1 MSVLREMFHLK
12 RRDFGHAGKAS
23 IAVQRLLKQMGI
35 AADIVRRVAVCGYEG
50 EMNVVMHG
58 GDGFF
63 CIAIASDWILLE
75 ICDDGPGIADIGRAM
90 EKGFSTAS
98 DEYREMGFGAGMG
111 LSNMDSNADYLEIE
125 SAPGKGTRVE
135 MLFQIPDIRNSGG
148 D

>member
-1 MSVLREMFHLK
+1 MSVLKETFHLK
-12 RRDFGHAGKAS
+12 GRDFIHAGKAS
-23 IAVQRLLKQMGI
+23 IAVQRTLKQMGI
-35 AADIVRRVAVCGYEG
+35 AADLVRRVAVCGYEG

-63 CIAIASDWILLE
+63 CIAVASDWILLE
-75 ICDDGPGIADIGRAM
+75 IYDDGPGIADIGLAM

-111 LSNMDSNADYLEIE
+111 LSNMERNVDYLEIE

-135 MLFQIPDIRNSGG
+135 MLFQIPDAGKSGG